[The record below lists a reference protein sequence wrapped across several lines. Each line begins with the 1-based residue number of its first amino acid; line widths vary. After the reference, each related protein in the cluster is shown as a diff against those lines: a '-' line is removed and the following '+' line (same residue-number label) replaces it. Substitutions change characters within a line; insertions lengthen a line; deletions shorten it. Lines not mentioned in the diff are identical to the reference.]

1 MSVLQQLLEY
11 QKVDAELRKIEQ
23 SVAGSDER
31 KKFMQAKKFME
42 SARERLEAQ
51 DKRAAE
57 LKRLRDDLAARA
69 EEIGR
74 QIAEYSDLDE
84 MVGEEGGDIS
94 FYKKNAQALLDRL
107 RAVKGELNKL
117 TADVNAAVEEYDRFK
132 KQTIAMQKQGEE
144 YSKKFKE
151 LKNAHAAEADE
162 IAKKLAALSKDIPKD
177 LMERYQQKRKEK
189 IFPII
194 APLNGDRCI
203 CGMDFPLAQ
212 QGKLAGG
219 NVVECEH
226 CRRFVYKN

>member
-42 SARERLEAQ
+42 SAREKLEAQ

-84 MVGEEGGDIS
+84 MVDEEGVDIS
-94 FYKKNAQALLDRL
+94 FYKKNVQALLDRL
-107 RAVKGELNKL
+107 RAVKW
-117 TADVNAAVEEYDRFK
+117 
-132 KQTIAMQKQGEE
+132 
-144 YSKKFKE
+144 
-151 LKNAHAAEADE
+151 
-162 IAKKLAALSKDIPKD
+162 
-177 LMERYQQKRKEK
+177 
-189 IFPII
+189 
-194 APLNGDRCI
+194 
-203 CGMDFPLAQ
+203 
-212 QGKLAGG
+212 
-219 NVVECEH
+219 
-226 CRRFVYKN
+226 

>member
-1 MSVLQQLLEY
+1 MTVLEQLLEY
-11 QKVDAELRKIEQ
+11 QKVDADLRKIEQ

-42 SARERLEAQ
+42 SAREKLDAQ

-57 LKRLRDDLAARA
+57 LKRLRDDLIRRA
-69 EEIGR
+69 EDVSR
-74 QIAEYSDLDE
+74 QIAEYADIDE
-84 MVGEEGGDIS
+84 MVGEEGGDIA

-107 RAVKGELNKL
+107 RAIKGELNKL
-117 TADVNAAVEEYDRFK
+117 TADITAAVEEYDRFK

-144 YSKKFKE
+144 HSKKFKE
-151 LKNAHAAEADE
+151 LKNSRAAEADA
-162 IAKKLAALSKDIPKD
+162 IAKKLAALAKNIPAD
-177 LMERYQQKRKEK
+177 LMARYQQKRKEK

-212 QGKLAGG
+212 QGRLAGG

-226 CRRFVYKN
+226 CRRFVYKA

>member
-1 MSVLQQLLEY
+1 MTVLEQLLEY
-11 QKVDAELRKIEQ
+11 QKVDADLRKIEQ
-23 SVAGSDER
+23 SVAGSEER

-42 SARERLEAQ
+42 SAREKLEAQ

-57 LKRLRDDLAARA
+57 LKRLRDDLARRA
-69 EEIGR
+69 EEIGK
-74 QIAEYSDLDE
+74 QIAEYADIDE
-84 MVGEEGGDIS
+84 MVDEEGGDIS

-107 RAVKGELNKL
+107 RAVKGELTKL
-117 TADVNAAVEEYDRFK
+117 TSDVNAAVEEYDRFK

-144 YSKKFKE
+144 YSRKFKE
-151 LKNAHAAEADE
+151 LKSAHAAEADA
-162 IAKKLAALSKDIPKD
+162 ISQKLAALAKNIPAD
-177 LMERYQQKRKEK
+177 LMEKYQQKRKEK

-212 QGKLAGG
+212 QGRLAGG

-226 CRRFVYKN
+226 CRRFVYKA

>member
-1 MSVLQQLLEY
+1 M
-11 QKVDAELRKIEQ
+11 
-23 SVAGSDER
+23 
-31 KKFMQAKKFME
+31 
-42 SARERLEAQ
+42 
-51 DKRAAE
+51 
-57 LKRLRDDLAARA
+57 
-69 EEIGR
+69 
-74 QIAEYSDLDE
+74 
-84 MVGEEGGDIS
+84 
-94 FYKKNAQALLDRL
+94 
-107 RAVKGELNKL
+107 
-117 TADVNAAVEEYDRFK
+117 
-132 KQTIAMQKQGEE
+132 
-144 YSKKFKE
+144 
-151 LKNAHAAEADE
+151 DE

>member
-1 MSVLQQLLEY
+1 MTVLEQLLEY
-11 QKVDAELRKIEQ
+11 QKVDADLRKIEQ

-42 SARERLEAQ
+42 SAREKLDAQ

-57 LKRLRDDLAARA
+57 LKRLRDDLIRRA
-69 EEIGR
+69 EDVSR
-74 QIAEYSDLDE
+74 QIAEYADIDE
-84 MVGEEGGDIS
+84 MVGEEGGDIA

-107 RAVKGELNKL
+107 RAIKGELNKL
-117 TADVNAAVEEYDRFK
+117 TADISAAVEEYDRFK

-151 LKNAHAAEADE
+151 LKNSRAAEADA
-162 IAKKLAALSKDIPKD
+162 IAKKLAALAKNIPAD
-177 LMERYQQKRKEK
+177 LMARYQQKRKEK

-226 CRRFVYKN
+226 CRRFVYKA

>member
-11 QKVDAELRKIEQ
+11 QKVDAELRRIEQ

-42 SARERLEAQ
+42 SAREKLEAQ

-132 KQTIAMQKQGEE
+132 KQTIAMQKQGE
-144 YSKKFKE
+144 
-151 LKNAHAAEADE
+151 
-162 IAKKLAALSKDIPKD
+162 
-177 LMERYQQKRKEK
+177 
-189 IFPII
+189 
-194 APLNGDRCI
+194 
-203 CGMDFPLAQ
+203 
-212 QGKLAGG
+212 
-219 NVVECEH
+219 
-226 CRRFVYKN
+226 

>member
-1 MSVLQQLLEY
+1 MSVMSELLEY
-11 QKVDAELRKIEQ
+11 QNVDAQLRKIEQ
-23 SVAGSDER
+23 EVASSEEQ
-31 KKFMQAKKFME
+31 KKYAQANKFMK
-42 SARERLEAQ
+42 SAPERFEAQ
-51 DKRAAE
+51 DRRAAE
-57 LKRLRDDLAARA
+57 LAALREDLVRRA
-69 EEIGR
+69 EDISK

-84 MVGEEGGDIS
+84 MVDEEGGDIS